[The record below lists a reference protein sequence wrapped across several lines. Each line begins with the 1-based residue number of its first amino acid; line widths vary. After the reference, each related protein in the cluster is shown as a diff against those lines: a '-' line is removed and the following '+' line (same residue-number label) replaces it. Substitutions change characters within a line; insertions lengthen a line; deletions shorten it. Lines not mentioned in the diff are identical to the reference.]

1 MSEALQTLPAA
12 ADEKA
17 AVEQTAFKVLVA
29 ISVAHMLNDITQAL
43 IPSTYPLLQET
54 YRFNNEQLGK
64 ITFAFQ
70 ATASLLQPFVGI
82 FTDRRPK
89 PFSLAVGMTAT
100 LVGLVLFSQSTHLW
114 SLMASAALVGTGSS
128 IFHPEASRIAHM
140 AAGGRHGFAQS
151 LFQVGGN
158 FGTSLGPLL
167 VAAIVIPFGQSN
179 IAWFALVA
187 LAGIAVLIRIGVWY
201 NSKLGDRLAARPTKK
216 PRHATLSPRQVGVAL
231 AVLFGLVMSKYIY
244 LVSFTSFYALYMIEK
259 FNVSKVNSQI
269 FSFIF
274 LFAVAA
280 GTFAGGPLGDR
291 FGRKVVIWFS
301 ILGVA
306 PFALALPHAG
316 LTGTVFLTVFIGAIL
331 ASAFSAILVFAQELL
346 PGRVGAVAGGFFG
359 FAFGVSAI
367 AAVYLGKWADR
378 TSLEHVFQYCAYLPL
393 FGILAAFLPR
403 VEKRHT

>member
-12 ADEKA
+12 ASEKA

-29 ISVAHMLNDITQAL
+29 ISVAHMLNDVTQAL
-43 IPSTYPLLQET
+43 IPSTYALLQET
-54 YRFNNEQLGK
+54 HRLTYGEMGL
-64 ITFAFQ
+64 ITLAFQ

-82 FTDRRPK
+82 YTDRRPK
-89 PFSLAVGMTAT
+89 PYSLAIGMTAT
-100 LVGLVLFSQSTHLW
+100 LVGLLFYSQSHHLW
-114 SLMASAALVGTGSS
+114 SLMASAALIGTGSS

-167 VAAIVIPFGQSN
+167 VAAIVYPYGQGN

-187 LAGIAVLIRIGVWY
+187 LAGIGVLIRVGAWY
-201 NSKLGDRLAARPTKK
+201 NTKIDDRLAARAAKK
-216 PRHATLSPRQVGVAL
+216 PRHATLSPRQVAL
-231 AVLFGLVMSKYIY
+231 AIAVLIGLVMSKYIY
-244 LVSFTSFYALYMIEK
+244 LVSFTSYYAVYMIEK
-259 FNVSKVNSQI
+259 FGVSKFDSQVY
-269 FSFIF
+269 SFIF

-316 LTGTVFLTVFIGAIL
+316 LTGTVILTVFIGVIL

-346 PGRVGAVAGGFFG
+346 PGRVGAVAGIFFG

-367 AAVYLGKWADR
+367 AAALLGAWADR
-378 TSLEHVFQYCAYLPL
+378 TSLQHVFQYCAYLPL

-403 VEKRHT
+403 VETAKR

>member
-1 MSEALQTLPAA
+1 MSEALQSIPAA
-12 ADEKA
+12 TEEKA
-17 AVEQTAFKVLVA
+17 IVEQTALKVLVA

-43 IPSTYPLLQET
+43 IPSTYALLQET
-54 YRFNNEQLGK
+54 HRLTYLEMGL

-82 FTDRRPK
+82 YTDRRPK
-89 PFSLAVGMTAT
+89 PYSLAAGMTAT
-100 LVGLVLFSQSTHLW
+100 LVGLLFYSQSQHLW
-114 SLMASAALVGTGSS
+114 SLMASAALIGSGSS

-167 VAAIVIPFGQSN
+167 VAAIVYPYGQGN

-187 LAGIAVLIRIGVWY
+187 LAGIAVLMRIGAWY
-201 NSKLGDRLAARPTKK
+201 NSKLAARLAARGAKK
-216 PRHATLSPRQVGVAL
+216 PRHATLSRRQVAAGI
-231 AVLFGLVMSKYIY
+231 AVLIALVISKYIY
-244 LVSFTSFYALYMIEK
+244 LVSFTNYYALYLIEK
-259 FNVSKVNSQI
+259 FDVSKEDSQI
-269 FSFIF
+269 YSFVF

-316 LTGTVFLTVFIGAIL
+316 LTGTVVLTVFIGTIL

-346 PGRVGAVAGGFFG
+346 PGRVGAVAGLFFG
-359 FAFGVSAI
+359 FAFGFSAI
-367 AAVYLGKWADR
+367 AAALLGAWADQ
-378 TSLEHVFQYCAYLPL
+378 TSLQHVFQYCAYLPL
-393 FGILAAFLPR
+393 LGILAAFLPR
-403 VEKRHT
+403 VENRHA

>member
-1 MSEALQTLPAA
+1 MSEAVQTLPAA
-12 ADEKA
+12 NEKA
-17 AVEQTAFKVLVA
+17 AVEQTALKVLVA
-29 ISVAHMLNDITQAL
+29 ISVAHMLNDVTQAL
-43 IPSTYPLLQET
+43 IPSTYALLQET
-54 YRFNNEQLGK
+54 HRLTYFQMGL

-82 FTDRRPK
+82 YTDRRPK
-89 PFSLAVGMTAT
+89 PYSLAMGMTAT
-100 LVGLVLFSQSTHLW
+100 LVGLLFYSQSHHLW
-114 SLMASAALVGTGSS
+114 SLMASAALIGTGSS

-167 VAAIVIPFGQSN
+167 VAAIVYPYGQGN

-187 LAGIAVLIRIGVWY
+187 LAGIGVLIRIGAWY
-201 NSKLGDRLAARPTKK
+201 NSKIGDRLAARTAKK
-216 PRHATLSPRQVGVAL
+216 PRHATLSPRQVAIAIGVL
-231 AVLFGLVMSKYIY
+231 IGLVISKYIY
-244 LVSFTSFYALYMIEK
+244 LVSFTSYYAVYMIER
-259 FNVSKVNSQI
+259 FGVSKFDSQVY
-269 FSFIF
+269 SFIF

-291 FGRKVVIWFS
+291 FGRKGVIWFS
-301 ILGVA
+301 ILGAA

-316 LTGTVFLTVFIGAIL
+316 LTGTVILSVFIGVIL

-346 PGRVGAVAGGFFG
+346 PGRVGAVAGIFFG

-367 AAVYLGKWADR
+367 AAALLGAWADR
-378 TSLEHVFQYCAYLPL
+378 TSLQYVFQYCAYLPL

-403 VEKRHT
+403 VEKRHA